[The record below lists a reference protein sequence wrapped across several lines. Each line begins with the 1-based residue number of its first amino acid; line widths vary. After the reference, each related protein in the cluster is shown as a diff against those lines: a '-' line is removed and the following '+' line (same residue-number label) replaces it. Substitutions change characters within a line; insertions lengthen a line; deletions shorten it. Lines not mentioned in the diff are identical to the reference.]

1 MATPED
7 ILIGVYGQPP
17 DIVGAFMTSY
27 FGAKDF
33 DEKLGGKYKLIYSK
47 VNNIPLRVKII
58 SLGSHP
64 FRNEKLNILE
74 MCHGHIIIY
83 RNEYKDDILTSNI
96 YKKVKAK
103 GIPHLFLNIDG
114 DPAESDFE
122 EFDLI
127 RGLKWIISASYEYK
141 TTKRVMIANQTLV
154 TTHENFVKSSSA
166 VYSLIKQLD
175 ATKKLV
181 DSISMLINAVNWEF
195 KEIPDVKK
203 IKKLLEEKLNRMTFI
218 KIQEHI
224 DKLIELDTRY
234 KNKDISS
241 ELFRAMANQQIRRI
255 FNSIIEYL

>member
-7 ILIGVYGQPP
+7 VLIGVYGQPP

-33 DEKLGGKYKLIYSK
+33 DNKLGGKYKLIYSK

-58 SLGSHP
+58 NLGSHP
-64 FRNEKLNILE
+64 FKNEKLNILE

-83 RNEYKDDILTSNI
+83 RNEYKNNILTSNV
-96 YKKVKAK
+96 YEGVKAK
-103 GIPHLFLNIDG
+103 NIPHLFLNIDG

-122 EFDLI
+122 HFDLI

-141 TTKRVMIANQTLV
+141 TTRRVMIASQTLV
-154 TTHENFVKSSSA
+154 TTHENFVKNSSA

-175 ATKKLV
+175 AAKELV
-181 DSISMLINAVNWEF
+181 DNISMLINAVNWEF
-195 KEIPDVKK
+195 RETPDVRK
-203 IKKLLEEKLNRMTFI
+203 IKDLLEKKLDRMTLI
-218 KIQEHI
+218 KIQEYI
-224 DKLIELDTRY
+224 DKLTELDTRY
-234 KNKDISS
+234 RNKDISA

-255 FNSIIEYL
+255 FNSIIKYL